1 MTTITIRLISAAAA
15 IITTLVLF
23 SGIVSIAEPQRRVL
37 IAKVQ
42 RSEKIQNAP
51 VVVAVA
57 SNGVAKSAK

>member
-1 MTTITIRLISAAAA
+1 MTNITIRLISAAAA

-23 SGIVSIAEPQRRVL
+23 SGIVSIAEPQRSVL

-51 VVVAVA
+51 VSVTVA
-57 SNGVAKSAK
+57 SNDAAKSAK